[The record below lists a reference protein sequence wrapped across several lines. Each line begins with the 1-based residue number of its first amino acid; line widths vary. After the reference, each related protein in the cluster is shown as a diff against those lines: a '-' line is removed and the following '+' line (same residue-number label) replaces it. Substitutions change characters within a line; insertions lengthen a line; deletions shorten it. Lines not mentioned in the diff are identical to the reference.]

1 MKKFLSILLAC
12 VLVLSAA
19 ACSGGNDS
27 SKADSSKA
35 DSSKADSSAAA
46 DSSTAADS
54 SAAQDSSAAEEES
67 STVEANID
75 PTGDSNAL
83 IVGNISALSGDFNGI
98 WTNNGGDAAVRRLLE
113 GYSPVTTDQGG
124 QYLWDPTVVA
134 SHEETENEDG
144 SKTFQV
150 TINEGLTYNNG
161 DPITAKDYCAYQMF
175 FSSPLVKESGKGTTG
190 QNLVGWTE
198 FNGGESKE
206 FAGIRLIDEYTFSL
220 QVKADQLPYFY
231 EMSYMDFQ
239 PLPLQMWAVEGV
251 DIADDGNGCYFT
263 GNFGTDAASKAKME
277 EARYL
282 SDGRITPGPYQLKS
296 YDESSKT
303 ATLTVNPNY
312 AGNFEGQKA
321 SIETIIFTLAES
333 ATQMDKLATGG
344 LDMIMQLSEGKEI
357 TAALDLVDAGGYN
370 YAVYERAGYGQL
382 MFQCDFGPTQFVA
395 VRQAVAY
402 LLDRNE
408 FAKTFTGGFGGVVN
422 GPYSS
427 AMWQYGEAGDTLE
440 STLNPYSFSTE
451 AAIALLE
458 EDGWVYN
465 ADGSDYSG
473 TGVRYKKVTA
483 EEAGDYKHN
492 VTLADGTVLMPLI
505 IEWAAST
512 GNPVSELLSS
522 MLAQGADTAAAG
534 MQINQSSMEFN
545 ELLNYMYRDASQG
558 DKYAVK
564 TYGMYNL
571 AFDLSDPRYDYAYN
585 WSSDPTYVDA
595 GLNTNFLFDDGEGGL
610 DDLSMKM
617 VYSATTN
624 EEYLDYWVKYI
635 QRWNELLP
643 EIPLYSNEYHDVFT
657 EKLENYEP
665 TSLWT
670 FSKAI
675 LYANIK
681 GY

>member
-35 DSSKADSSAAA
+35 DSSKADSSAPA
-46 DSSTAADS
+46 DSSTADS
-54 SAAQDSSAAEEES
+54 STAEESSAAEEES

-98 WTNNGGDAAVRRLLE
+98 WTNNGGDATVRRLLE
-113 GYSPVTTDQGG
+113 GYSPATTDQGG
-124 QYLWDPTVVA
+124 EYLWDPTVVA
-134 SHEETENEDG
+134 SHEETLNEDG

-161 DPITAKDYCAYQMF
+161 DPITAKDYCAYVMF
-175 FSSPLVKESGKGTTG
+175 FSSPLVKDSGKGTTG
-190 QNLVGWTE
+190 QSMVGWAE
-198 FNGGESKE
+198 FNNGEAKE
-206 FAGIRLIDEYTFSL
+206 FSGVRLIDEYTFSF
-220 QVKADQLPYFY
+220 QIASDKIPYYY
-231 EMSYMDFQ
+231 ELSYMDVQ
-239 PLPLQMWAVEGV
+239 PLPLQMWTVEGV

-263 GNFGTDAASKAKME
+263 GSFGTDDASKAKME

-282 SDGRITPGPYQLKS
+282 SNGRITAGPYQLKS

-303 ATLTVNPNY
+303 ATLTINPNY
-312 AGNFEGQKA
+312 AGNFEGQKP

-370 YAVYERAGYGQL
+370 YTVYERAGYGHV

-422 GPYSS
+422 GPYSN
-427 AMWQYGEAGDTLE
+427 AMWQYEEAGDTLE
-440 STLNPYSFSTE
+440 STLNPYSFSPDE
-451 AAIALLE
+451 AIALLE

-473 TGVRYKKVTA
+473 TGIRYKKVTA

-492 VTLADGTVLMPLI
+492 VTLSDGTILMPLI

-534 MQINQSSMEFN
+534 MQINQNSMEFN

-571 AFDLSDPRYDYAYN
+571 ASDLSDPRYDYSYN

-617 VYSATTN
+617 VYTATTS
-624 EEYLDYWVKYI
+624 EEFLDYWVRYI

-643 EIPLYSNEYHDVFT
+643 ELPLYSNEYHDVFAD
-657 EKLENYEP
+657 KLENYEP

-670 FSKAI
+670 FSNAI